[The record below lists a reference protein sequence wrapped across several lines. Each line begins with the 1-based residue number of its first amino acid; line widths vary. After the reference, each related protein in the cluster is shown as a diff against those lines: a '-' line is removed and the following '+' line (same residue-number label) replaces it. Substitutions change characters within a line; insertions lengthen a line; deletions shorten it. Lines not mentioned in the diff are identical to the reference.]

1 MYPTAQI
8 VPISKTVQKVP
19 GRKSNA
25 INEVVFRALNIPP
38 LGILAYAI
46 AKKTQDNVVEQSQ
59 PAKFISNEVNKFV
72 RYINYSKLK
81 YNGNH

>member
-8 VPISKTVQKVP
+8 VPISKSVQRIP

-38 LGILAYAI
+38 LGILAYAV
-46 AKKTQDNVVEQSQ
+46 AKKTQNNVVEQPQ
-59 PAKFISNEVNKFV
+59 PAKFISNEVNKFIQ
-72 RYINYSKLK
+72 YKSLETKI
-81 YNGNH
+81 